1 MRTLLPPRARLVAT
15 WIGCI
20 LLGLFLGLLLANLAK
35 PLSSLWDAVSRGGI
49 KDDAGIESF
58 LAHRRIAGCALALL
72 FAGWVGSFFLK
83 RPLRLAATVAFF
95 FAYRRRRNGR
105 LQMA

>member
-1 MRTLLPPRARLVAT
+1 MKPLLPPRARRIAI

-20 LLGLFLGLLLANLAK
+20 LLGLVLGLIFANLAK